1 MSQGRTGDINYRC
14 PICLFREI
22 DYDLLHEP
30 EADQFY
36 CRRCNWEGDEL
47 EILSLYSIY
56 KQRYQDML
64 KRWTVEDIRAKDEA
78 DWVVNDR

>member
-1 MSQGRTGDINYRC
+1 MSQGRTGVINYRC

-22 DYDLLHEP
+22 DYDLLREP

-47 EILSLYSIY
+47 EILTLYRIY
-56 KQRYQDML
+56 KQRYKHML
-64 KRWTVEDIRAKDEA
+64 KRWTVEDIKAKDEA
-78 DWVVNDR
+78 GWPVGA

>member
-1 MSQGRTGDINYRC
+1 
-14 PICLFREI
+14 LFREI

-56 KQRYQDML
+56 KQRYKDML